1 MFDLVSHYWPHIL
14 FVLSGVLGAI
24 AAIHA
29 TMTKEEVRTAI
40 GWVGV
45 IVLSPIVGAVV
56 YAIAGVNRIR
66 RSTLTHQRANMG
78 KIALYHLSHFDTT
91 NDLVR
96 AAFGRQFGA
105 MKILGDAVS
114 LYDFTSG
121 NSIEMLETGDEA
133 YAAMLDAIGKAHR
146 SIMLETYIFDR
157 DAIGEKFADALGE
170 AVRRGVEVRVLVDA
184 VGARYSFPS
193 IVKLL
198 KEKGVAVDVF
208 NGNIIIGLRLPY
220 ANLRTHRKILIVD
233 GKIGFT
239 GGMNIRAG
247 FVRAIAGDG
256 VAFDTHFKLEGPA
269 VADLFI
275 LHPKTG
281 ALPPANS

>member
-29 TMTKEEVRTAI
+29 TMTKDEVRTAI

-121 NSIEMLETGDEA
+121 NSIEMLETGTKPTP
-133 YAAMLDAIGKAHR
+133 LCSTR
-146 SIMLETYIFDR
+146 
-157 DAIGEKFADALGE
+157 
-170 AVRRGVEVRVLVDA
+170 
-184 VGARYSFPS
+184 
-193 IVKLL
+193 
-198 KEKGVAVDVF
+198 
-208 NGNIIIGLRLPY
+208 
-220 ANLRTHRKILIVD
+220 
-233 GKIGFT
+233 
-239 GGMNIRAG
+239 
-247 FVRAIAGDG
+247 
-256 VAFDTHFKLEGPA
+256 
-269 VADLFI
+269 
-275 LHPKTG
+275 
-281 ALPPANS
+281 